1 MSTVQQRPEAPPR
14 RGRFERAP
22 LVSVVIPCLN
32 EASNIE
38 ACVRR
43 AQGALQREGML
54 GEIVVADNGSSD
66 GSAELA
72 ASAGAGGISEPRRG
86 YGSAFLA
93 GFEAATG
100 RYIVMADAEPTYDLD
115 GIPPL
120 VAQLEAGAG

>member
-1 MSTVQQRPEAPPR
+1 MSTVQQRPEAPPH

-54 GEIVVADNGSSD
+54 GEVVVADNGSTD

-72 ASAGAGGISEPRRG
+72 ASAGAPVIREPRRG
-86 YGSAFLA
+86 YGRAHLA
-93 GFEAATG
+93 RFEAANRRHHLLG
-100 RYIVMADAEPTYDLD
+100 
-115 GIPPL
+115 
-120 VAQLEAGAG
+120 